1 MYILI
6 HTYAVFAVF
15 MTIIFCEMS
24 LMAPAQSV
32 FLLLIHSFDLS
43 DKMFEEVTSNYCS
56 AGVAVA
62 L

>member
-6 HTYAVFAVF
+6 HTYTVFAVF

-32 FLLLIHSFDLS
+32 FLVHSFDLS

-56 AGVAVA
+56 TGAAVV